1 MCDAHFSVYFTLT
14 LPMTYSH
21 SHSPSLTP
29 SLSLTISHSL
39 PLSHTSIG
47 MGTSSPIFSEDFGP
61 ASMPDSP
68 LMSSVRESHGEKE
81 NRMNNGENRNGEN
94 QFPRSKQPVDFISNL
109 NKELAQQQQQRS
121 NQKRGNEQ
129 YEQHVHEGQYGL
141 KGDIIAEENE
151 RLKSVIR
158 EVR

>member
-1 MCDAHFSVYFTLT
+1 MNNS
-14 LPMTYSH
+14 
-21 SHSPSLTP
+21 
-29 SLSLTISHSL
+29 
-39 PLSHTSIG
+39 
-47 MGTSSPIFSEDFGP
+47 
-61 ASMPDSP
+61 
-68 LMSSVRESHGEKE
+68 E
-81 NRMNNGENRNGEN
+81 NRNGENRNGEN

-129 YEQHVHEGQYGL
+129 YEQRVHEGHYGF
-141 KGDIIAEENE
+141 KGDIVAEENE